1 VEWALAGAAAGPQ
14 AWRAAG
20 VRQPREHPGIRFV
33 FPVCRVLRMRRDALP
48 RLGAWNRKAITCPC
62 RHTAHRPE
70 PSQCGNATVRTV
82 ATPQRDGQEGRR
94 AAGGRAP
101 RPRTSMNRGASA
113 DVRTCGTPPAEAVS
127 AWFPRGLPAPGK
139 PRPPGEP
146 SPQNAGPDSSGTTW
160 HTATEPVQDP
170 APPYPHAPGTRTR
183 REGSSRPRLRRHDSP
198 ARQPGRSL
206 QQSHTPCHVRVHV
219 VQGRELGHQPSRLDR
234 DQVSDL
240 PVHSRTTHL
249 RPTHLRCVVLTS
261 TRPGARHAFL

>member
-1 VEWALAGAAAGPQ
+1 MPSRGWGHGT
-14 AWRAAG
+14 G
-20 VRQPREHPGIRFV
+20 
-33 FPVCRVLRMRRDALP
+33 
-48 RLGAWNRKAITCPC
+48 KAITCPC

-127 AWFPRGLPAPGK
+127 AWFPGGLPAPGK

-146 SPQNAGPDSSGTTW
+146 PPQNAPPDSSGTTW
-160 HTATEPVQDP
+160 HTATGNPSRTPHPRTFTLPEPARGARAPADP
-170 APPYPHAPGTRTR
+170 GCDGTTV
-183 REGSSRPRLRRHDSP
+183 P

-261 TRPGARHAFL
+261 TRPRARHAFL

>member
-1 VEWALAGAAAGPQ
+1 
-14 AWRAAG
+14 
-20 VRQPREHPGIRFV
+20 
-33 FPVCRVLRMRRDALP
+33 MRRDALP

-160 HTATEPVQDP
+160 HTATGNPSRTPHPRTLTPPEPARGARAPADP
-170 APPYPHAPGTRTR
+170 GCDGTTVRPG
-183 REGSSRPRLRRHDSP
+183 SP
-198 ARQPGRSL
+198 A
-206 QQSHTPCHVRVHV
+206 
-219 VQGRELGHQPSRLDR
+219 
-234 DQVSDL
+234 
-240 PVHSRTTHL
+240 
-249 RPTHLRCVVLTS
+249 
-261 TRPGARHAFL
+261 